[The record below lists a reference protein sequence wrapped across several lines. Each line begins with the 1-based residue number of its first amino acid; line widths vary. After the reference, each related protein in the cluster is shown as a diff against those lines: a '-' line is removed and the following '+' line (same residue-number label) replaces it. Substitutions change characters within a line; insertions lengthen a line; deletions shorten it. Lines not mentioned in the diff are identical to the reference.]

1 MSAPRSTHSEVEG
14 RYPRRNLRPR
24 QERSYAESPDVV
36 LLSDEEPR
44 INGFT
49 NGFDGEDS
57 DEGELPPIPS
67 PPIKVNSTNAIIFK
81 FFAGIT
87 FCSTYLISNL

>member
-1 MSAPRSTHSEVEG
+1 MSMSIPRPAHTEVEG

-36 LLSDEEPR
+36 LLSDDEPR

-57 DEGELPPIPS
+57 DDGELLPIPS
-67 PPIKVNSTNAIIFK
+67 PPMKVLFNFSYVKI
-81 FFAGIT
+81 
-87 FCSTYLISNL
+87 